1 MHLFFDIKTLKIIF
15 INENFGCNEM
25 NLFSRIPDR
34 TLRYIVKG
42 VICNI
47 GDYEKLRIRVKIIYK
62 VHSMFTIF
70 SVK

>member
-1 MHLFFDIKTLKIIF
+1 
-15 INENFGCNEM
+15 M